1 MRSVEL
7 SLKVV
12 LALASAVNTVF
23 DTRGFSPFNDPTAMP
38 C

>member
-7 SLKVV
+7 SLKGE
-12 LALASAVNTVF
+12 LALASTVKTVF
-23 DTRGFSPFNDPTAMP
+23 DKRGFSPFNDPTAMP